1 MLIAY
6 VDPGLGMLIWQTIVA
21 AFVGAIF
28 YMNKTRRWIAATIRN
43 LFGRGEKTPGP
54 GDKIHPNFRTL
65 ATHVDEHGPK
75 PRIGAAETEGRI
87 DAR

>member
-6 VDPGLGMLIWQTIVA
+6 VDPGLGVLVWQTIVA

-28 YMNKTRRWIAATIRN
+28 YINKTRRWIVATIRSI
-43 LFGRGEKTPGP
+43 FGRGEKTE
-54 GDKIHPNFRTL
+54 T
-65 ATHVDEHGPK
+65 ATTAVTQNP
-75 PRIGAAETEGRI
+75 PAEAEVKS